1 MIKYYQM
8 SCETLNRLFGIIP
21 ALMNGNTNE
30 EIAQI
35 LFEQILIFKDQ
46 CSPLIHQS
54 LMYLKE
60 NYHEIWIELMFKIGN
75 SIS

>member
-1 MIKYYQM
+1 M

-35 LFEQILIFKDQ
+35 LFEHIMIFQDR
-46 CSPLIHQS
+46 CGPLIHQS

-60 NYHEIWIELMFKIGN
+60 NYHEIWIELMVKIGK
-75 SIS
+75 SI